1 MPDTRRGW
9 EKRVRGA
16 ERLLRDAKTT
26 RRWIILLFVIAVV
39 LFGGGI
45 YLTTVF
51 GGGWPLLIF
60 AGLIFGGIA
69 TAFALEFTVFRD
81 VTDARDTLE
90 DVRAD
95 YEDWKYEQ
103 ADKIVQEG

>member
-16 ERLLRDAKTT
+16 ERSLRDAKTT
-26 RRWIILLFVIAVV
+26 RKWIILLFVIAFL
-39 LFGGGI
+39 LFSAGV
-45 YLTTVF
+45 YLTATF

-60 AGLIFGGIA
+60 GGLIFTGVS
-69 TAFALEFTVFRD
+69 TAFSLEFTVFRD

-90 DVRAD
+90 DVKAD

-103 ADKIVQEG
+103 ANRIVQEG